1 VTEHGEQHRFG
12 SAHLGSFGRDTEME
26 QSMVTTPHPPK
37 SADTGSQSPSGTPE
51 VLSGSEITC
60 RSLVAEGATTVFGYP
75 GGAVIPLYDALPA
88 SPLRHVLVRFEQWA
102 GLAADA
108 YARATGEVGVCIAT
122 SGPGATNLVTALA
135 NANLDSIPM
144 VAITGQVGQQL
155 IGRDGFQEVDIT
167 GVSLPVTKHNYLVQ
181 RPEDIAPTIKEAF
194 YLAKS
199 GRPGPVLVDI
209 PKNVFVAK
217 TEYTPPTKVGR
228 KSYQPTTKPNI
239 RQVRLAVEEIAR
251 AKKPLIMAGHGIIL
265 SHAEEVFQEF
275 AERAGIPV
283 IYTLL
288 GLGSMSE
295 MHPLSLGMM
304 GMHGHRHVNRAL
316 EECDLLV
323 NIGARFDDR
332 ATGRLNGFAPNAR
345 VVHVDID
352 PAEIGKNVPTD
363 VPVVGDAREALLML
377 IEEMGEPRDHSVW
390 MAWIDG
396 QRNRVLEAALEDRPE
411 WAEPYSIVKAIADV
425 TDHDAIVTTDVGQHQ
440 MWAAQQLGIK
450 HGKRWITSGGLGTMG
465 YGLPSAIGAK
475 MGCPDLEVWSIVGD
489 GGFQM
494 SFNELATA
502 VQENLD
508 INIAIINNGYLGMV
522 RQWQD
527 LFHNHNYSEVRISA
541 PDFVQLTE
549 SFGATGI
556 RVTSDDEIR
565 PAIERARSI
574 KGPVV
579 IDFIVEPEAN
589 VYPMVPPGGSNSEMV
604 HDPQWMP
611 HEEDV

>member
-1 VTEHGEQHRFG
+1 
-12 SAHLGSFGRDTEME
+12 
-26 QSMVTTPHPPK
+26 MV
-37 SADTGSQSPSGTPE
+37 ASPSAPASFSTSDEHTQHEANAPE
-51 VLSGSEITC
+51 ILSGSAITC
-60 RSLVAEGATTVFGYP
+60 RSLEAEGVRTVFGYP
-75 GGAVIPLYDALPA
+75 GGAVIPLYDAIPSSNLH
-88 SPLRHVLVRFEQWA
+88 HVLVRFEQWA

-135 NANLDSIPM
+135 NAHLDSVPM
-144 VAITGQVGQQL
+144 VAITGQVAQPL

-181 RPEDIAPTIKEAF
+181 RVEDIAPTIKEAF
-194 YLAKS
+194 YLARS

-209 PKNVFVAK
+209 PKDVFISKAPFTYPSK
-217 TEYTPPTKVGR
+217 TGR

-239 RQVRLAVEEIAR
+239 RQVRLAAEEIRR

-265 SHAEEVFQEF
+265 SGAEQEF
-275 AERAGIPV
+275 RQFAEKTGVPV
-283 IYTLL
+283 LYTLL
-288 GLGSMSE
+288 GLGAMSE
-295 MHPLSLGMM
+295 LHPLSLGMM

-352 PAEIGKNVPTD
+352 PAEIGKNVKTH
-363 VPVVGDAREALLML
+363 VPVVGDAREVLTML
-377 IEEMGEPRDHSVW
+377 VAESDEGEHGAWMG
-390 MAWIDG
+390 WIDG

-411 WAEPYSIVKAIADV
+411 WPEPYAIIKGIAEA
-425 TDHDAIVTTDVGQHQ
+425 TDHEAIVTTDVGQHQ
-440 MWAAQQLGIK
+440 MWAAQQFGIK
-450 HGKRWITSGGLGTMG
+450 YGDRWITSGGLGTMG

-475 MGCPDLEVWSIVGD
+475 MGRPDREVWSVVGD

-494 SFNELATA
+494 SFSELATA

-527 LFHNHNYSEVRISA
+527 LFQNRNYSEVQISA

-556 RVTSDDEIR
+556 RVTADEDIL
-565 PAIERARSI
+565 PAIQKARSI

-579 IDFIVEPEAN
+579 IDFVVEPEAN
-589 VYPMVPPGGSNSEMV
+589 VYPIVPPGASNSEMM
-604 HDPQWMP
+604 HDPQWSG
-611 HEEDV
+611 EEF

>member
-1 VTEHGEQHRFG
+1 MVAATRASREPAPGTKP
-12 SAHLGSFGRDTEME
+12 DTD
-26 QSMVTTPHPPK
+26 
-37 SADTGSQSPSGTPE
+37 AAPE
-51 VLSGSEITC
+51 ILSGAEITC
-60 RSLVAEGATTVFGYP
+60 RALEAAGATTVFGYP
-75 GGAVIPLYDALPA
+75 GGAVIPLYDAIPSSNLH
-88 SPLRHVLVRFEQWA
+88 HVLVRFEQWA

-108 YARATGEVGVCIAT
+108 FARATGEVGVCIAT

-135 NANLDSIPM
+135 NAQLDSVPM
-144 VAITGQVGQQL
+144 VAITGQVAQSL

-181 RPEDIAPTIKEAF
+181 RPEDIAPTIREAF

-217 TEYTPPTKVGR
+217 TEYHWPSTVGR

-239 RQVRLAVEEIAR
+239 RQVRLAAEEISK

-265 SHAEEVFQEF
+265 SGARQEF
-275 AERAGIPV
+275 QQFAEKSGIPV

-288 GLGSMSE
+288 GLGAMSE
-295 MHPLSLGMM
+295 MHPQSLGMM

-316 EECDLLV
+316 EECDLLI

-332 ATGRLNGFAPNAR
+332 ATGRLSGFAPNAR

-352 PAEIGKNVPTD
+352 PAEIGKNVETH
-363 VPVVGDAREALLML
+363 VPVVGDAREALTML
-377 IEEMGEPRDHSVW
+377 LEEVTEGDHGAW
-390 MAWIDG
+390 MTWIDG

-411 WAEPYSIVKAIADV
+411 WPEPYSIIKAIAEA
-425 TDHDAIVTTDVGQHQ
+425 TDHEAIVTTDVGQHQ
-440 MWAAQQLGIK
+440 MWAAQQLGVK
-450 HGKRWITSGGLGTMG
+450 HGERWITSGGLGTMG

-475 MGCPDLEVWSIVGD
+475 MGRPDLEVWSVVGD

-494 SFNELATA
+494 SFSELATA

-508 INIAIINNGYLGMV
+508 INVAIINNGYLGMV

-541 PDFVQLTE
+541 PDFIQLAQA
-549 SFGATGI
+549 FGATGI
-556 RVTSDDEIR
+556 RVMTDDEIR
-565 PAIERARSI
+565 PAIEKARSI

-579 IDFIVEPEAN
+579 IEFVVEPEAN

-604 HDPQWMP
+604 HDPQWTP